1 MSSRLPI
8 RKFIKVWIKKRKNN
22 RLKDGSRTTSYTL
35 EWVEFGR
42 RRFQSLGKHASAT
55 YARQAAA
62 DLEKELNAPD
72 RRESLDPITWDDF
85 QKKYLDTH
93 YPGHDL
99 PPAGRKEAERA
110 WGKSLKSMLGERR
123 VLKDFGRIAQPGWC
137 HEIAGD
143 VRETYVQKR
152 LVEVPSADSVN
163 ADLRLLRLF
172 FNVLEDWKHRPEDSN
187 PFSGRGRAS
196 VGARQKRAKQR
207 IMEAKPKHFTRQQI
221 VALLDQADREVA
233 ERPEDWGRRRLQA
246 LVYFAA
252 YTGARIGEVL
262 HLEWDEIDWEA
273 GIAWLNFKIEHDLK
287 TEGAAAPIGLP
298 DALIDN
304 LRDWERH
311 RTCRWVFPNAKQKPW
326 VTSTP
331 GYKPLDQLKALAGRA
346 GIDHATWKMFR
357 HSMTTH
363 AKQWFGLSAEQV
375 KSQLRHTT
383 TETQK
388 HYDQHDKEN
397 LRAMVRGLDFRR

>member
-1 MSSRLPI
+1 MTGRLPVG
-8 RKFIKVWIKKRKNN
+8 KFIKVWIKKRKNN
-22 RLKDGSRTTSYTL
+22 SLKDGTRTTSYTL

-42 RRFQSLGKHASAT
+42 RRFQSLGKHATST
-55 YARQAAA
+55 YARQAAT
-62 DLEKELNAPD
+62 DLEKQLNSAD
-72 RRESLDPITWDDF
+72 RRESLEPITWTDF

-99 PPAGRKEAERA
+99 SPARRKEAQSK

-123 VLKDFGRIAQPGWC
+123 VLRDFGRIVEPGWC

-143 VRETYVQKR
+143 AREKYLQKR
-152 LVEVPSADSVN
+152 LTEVPSAESVN

-172 FNVLEDWKHRPEDSN
+172 FNTLEDWKHRPVETN

-196 VGARQKRAKQR
+196 VGARQRRAKER
-207 IMEAKPKHFTRQQI
+207 ATTTKPRHFTRQEI

-233 ERPEDWGRRRLQA
+233 EKPEDWGRRRLQA
-246 LVYFAA
+246 LIYFAA
-252 YTGARIGEVL
+252 YTGARVGEVL
-262 HLEWDEIDWEA
+262 HLEWDEIEWEA

-287 TEGAAAPIGLP
+287 TEGAEAPIGLS
-298 DALIDN
+298 DALIER
-304 LRDWERH
+304 LRDWQEH
-311 RTCRWVFPNAKQKPW
+311 RTCHWVFPNAAQKPW

-331 GYKPLDQLKALAGRA
+331 GYKPLDHLKALASRA
-346 GIDHATWKMFR
+346 GIAHATWQMFR
-357 HSMTTH
+357 HSLTTH

-383 TETQK
+383 VETQK
-388 HYDQHDKEN
+388 HYDQRDAAN
-397 LRAMVRGLDFRR
+397 LRSMVRNIDFRT